1 MTRILRIDA
10 SARTEAS
17 VSRDLTARL
26 AQRLAGEDGHI
37 TLRDVGVTPPR
48 FVDEAWVGA
57 NFTAPEDRSEAQR
70 DELASSEALVEELE
84 AADHIVIG
92 APIYNFSVPAALKAW
107 IDQVARARRT
117 FVYTEDG
124 PEGLLKGKTAW
135 LVVASGGTPVDS
147 EIDFATPYLRHVMGF
162 LGITDVRVIDAG
174 RWGFLSGA
182 EQAAVISEA
191 EGGEKAAA

>member
-10 SARTEAS
+10 SARIDAS

-26 AQRLAGEDGHI
+26 AQRLAGSDGHI
-37 TLRDVGVTPPR
+37 TVRDIGATPPR

-57 NFTAPEDRSEAQR
+57 NFTAPEDRTEAQR
-70 DELASSEALVEELE
+70 DALAASEALVEELE

-117 FVYTEDG
+117 FVYTETG

-147 EIDFATPYLRHVMGF
+147 EIDFATPYLHHVMGF
-162 LGITDVRVIDAG
+162 LGVTDVRVIDAG
-174 RWGFLSGA
+174 RWGFLSER